1 LYGGVRRQFQ
11 TAHGEQ
17 IPSVKIIHKY
27 VLREHAGPLVFALSA
42 LTSLLLLNYIAKQ
55 FGNLV
60 GKGLPWAV
68 IGQFF
73 GLSVPFTLAMT
84 LPMAVLVSTLYA
96 FSRLAA
102 ENEVTALKANGVSV
116 ARLTVPVL
124 GAAFLLSAFMV
135 FFNDQVLPRANH
147 KLRTLQG
154 DIARKKPTFA
164 LREQVIN
171 EVAPGKLFLR
181 ANHLDEFSNRMRD
194 VTIYDIGD
202 PLRRRT
208 IYADSGNLAFAPNN
222 IDLQLTLYHGHM
234 LEVPRDKP
242 LQLQRLY
249 YDVDFIRVDDVAN
262 QLDLTAHDT
271 FKSDREMSVCELQNE
286 VSRNEILNDRA
297 KVALRQTLLSA
308 TREAVSGARAV
319 LPADSGFQQLMTPG
333 TRAPRSRHVS
343 LGRVYCDAVGIARR
357 IRPVREP
364 AVPPKSVRLANQT
377 PAPAAYEKATQTA
390 VAAARTAT
398 PQSPSMR
405 ARGTRPGVMPKGAA
419 VQQSSPA
426 TRPGTM
432 SKAGTPL
439 QAAPG
444 TPLGTRPAAVPRY
457 AAPLQAAPGTPP
469 GTRAGV
475 IPKSAATPQVP
486 SATPPRT
493 DSAYARQD
501 SAATKP
507 VLAAGVPHDTTAQRR
522 DTVSR
527 RDSVATP
534 RPIAPPTQANI
545 NPQVPVPP
553 VVAQDTSK
561 LRADSAASRDSAK
574 APRIAPPTEA
584 NINPQLPD
592 LPPVATPSPRVAPN
606 DTAAVRIAD
615 SLARAHP
622 ALGVGG
628 VAVGGM
634 LPSQPFVMSAAI
646 DAARAR
652 ILESA
657 SQRNQNAVE
666 LHKKFA
672 ISVACFIF
680 VLVGAP
686 IALRFPRGGVGL
698 VIGVSLVVFAIYYI
712 GLIAGE
718 SLGDRGIIQ
727 PAFAM
732 WAANGFLA
740 LVGLVLL
747 ARIGR
752 EGATARGGDL
762 GDLVESIRGLG
773 RIFRFRRS
781 QPA

>member
-1 LYGGVRRQFQ
+1 MDYSHQSEAPGYQRGDPGRAASGKDLPRVESLYFAGSDGAGRGFRLSLYGGVGRQFQ

-124 GAAFLLSAFMV
+124 TAAFLLSVFMV

-181 ANHLDEFSNRMRD
+181 ANKLDEFSNRMQD

-249 YDVDFIRVDDVAN
+249 YDVDFVRVDDVAN
-262 QLDLTAHDT
+262 QLDLTRHDT

-286 VSRNEILNDRA
+286 VSRNEVLNDRA
-297 KVALRQTLLSA
+297 KVQLRQTLLAA
-308 TREAVSGARAV
+308 TREAVTGARAV
-319 LPADSGFQQLMTPG
+319 LPPDSGFQQLMTPG
-333 TRAPRSRHVS
+333 TRAPRSKRIS
-343 LGRVYCDAVGIARR
+343 LGRVYCDAMALARR
-357 IRPVREP
+357 VRGSRER
-364 AVPPKSVRLANQT
+364 AVPPRAPRVANAA
-377 PAPAAYEKATQTA
+377 PAPARVSYVAQATQDAAAAGRQAMAQAPVVRPTDTTA
-390 VAAARTAT
+390 SVTTTRIVTSPRRPVASEVAATAAT
-398 PQSPSMR
+398 SQVVAMGAPQDTTR
-405 ARGTRPGVMPKGAA
+405 ARGDTTGRRD
-419 VQQSSPA
+419 S
-426 TRPGTM
+426 T
-432 SKAGTPL
+432 
-439 QAAPG
+439 
-444 TPLGTRPAAVPRY
+444 AVPR
-457 AAPLQAAPGTPP
+457 
-469 GTRAGV
+469 R
-475 IPKSAATPQVP
+475 
-486 SATPPRT
+486 
-493 DSAYARQD
+493 
-501 SAATKP
+501 
-507 VLAAGVPHDTTAQRR
+507 
-522 DTVSR
+522 
-527 RDSVATP
+527 
-534 RPIAPPTQANI
+534 IAPPTQANI
-545 NPQVPVPP
+545 NPQLPLRPNLP
-553 VVAQDTSK
+553 KDTLGALADSST
-561 LRADSAASRDSAK
+561 LRDSAAV
-574 APRIAPPTEA
+574 PHVVPPTTA
-584 NINPQLPD
+584 NINPQLPIPAQD
-592 LPPVATPSPRVAPN
+592 T
-606 DTAAVRIAD
+606 TAAAVLPQSDSAAASTAD
-615 SLARAHP
+615 TVALPRPS
-622 ALGVGG
+622 LGVRG
-628 VAVGGM
+628 VETGGM
-634 LPSQPFVMSAAI
+634 LPSQPFLLTAAI
-646 DAARAR
+646 EGARAR
-652 ILESA
+652 VLESA

-680 VLVGAP
+680 VLIGAP

-698 VIGVSLVVFAIYYI
+698 VIGVSLVVFAFYYI

-718 SLGDRGIIQ
+718 SLGDRGIVR

-732 WAANGFLA
+732 WAANFILA
-740 LVGLVLL
+740 LVGLTLL

-752 EGATARGGDL
+752 EGATARGGDI
-762 GDLVESIRGLG
+762 GDLFESIRGLG

-781 QPA
+781 QPS